1 MRVPEGEVEVLR
13 VDGFINAEPILAA
26 LRASGIP
33 ARTVGEA
40 LGSVYGL
47 TLDGLGVVAVV
58 VPEEHAEA
66 ARELVAAALRGE
78 LEVGE
83 GGIGIGIGIGVGH
96 ELVSVGDSGLPAGA
110 DRFQPLPLARQVK
123 TQDDFMVAGRKL
135 SLTTMVFTLVCTW
148 IGSGTFIAGAEYAF
162 YAGWSAIWQPAGAFL
177 GIAIIYFVA
186 GKIRTFGQYTVGDI
200 LEVRYGKFARLFGA
214 IALIIAFTTIVA
226 YQFRAGGYIL
236 NVATDGAVSL
246 EVGQAIAAGFVI
258 LFVAIGGM
266 VAVAHTD
273 LPNGII
279 IVVACCLA
287 LPFVVADAR
296 AAGRTSTRCSPP
308 GHFEVFSPDFG
319 RYPALKGLAYFL
331 STLMLLM
338 GVQSMY
344 QKFYAARSP
353 KEAKQAVAIW
363 IVGTIVVETIVIAI
377 AVFAGAYNLEHGA
390 NWDPRSL
397 VLNAARHMVPGPV
410 GVLLLAAACAVV
422 LSTGMNYL
430 LSSSSNVMRDIYQ
443 RFLRPDFDP
452 AKMVALQKVFIVV
465 MGVVAFLMV
474 FVPTVL
480 HWQISVLQYAYF
492 AYTLYG
498 VAVTPALFAALTWKR
513 ATRAGGLASIVSGA
527 FATVLFEL
535 VLPRVAPSVMV
546 AAKEGSY
553 FGADP
558 WGIPSI
564 YPAALISIGSLIVV
578 SLLTAPPKPEE
589 LEPLFGKGQAG

>member
-1 MRVPEGEVEVLR
+1 MSSYNFLFV
-13 VDGFINAEPILAA
+13 ILAY
-26 LRASGIP
+26 LL
-33 ARTVGEA
+33 V
-40 LGSVYGL
+40 L
-47 TLDGLGVVAVV
+47 TAFNFY
-58 VPEEHAEA
+58 
-66 ARELVAAALRGE
+66 RSR
-78 LEVGE
+78 
-83 GGIGIGIGIGVGH
+83 
-96 ELVSVGDSGLPAGA
+96 
-110 DRFQPLPLARQVK
+110 RVK
-123 TQDDFMVAGRKL
+123 TQEDFMVAGRQL

-148 IGSGTFIAGAEYAF
+148 IGSGTFIAGAEYAY

-186 GKIRTFGQYTVGDI
+186 AKIRTFGQYTVGDI

-236 NVATDGAVSL
+236 NVVTDGGVSL
-246 EVGQAIAAGFVI
+246 EVGQGIAAAFVI
-258 LFVAIGGM
+258 LFVAVGGM

-279 IVVACCLA
+279 IILASCLA
-287 LPFVVADAR
+287 LPFVVL
-296 AAGRTSTRCSPP
+296 AAGGWSHIHQVLPA

-319 RYPALKGLAYFL
+319 RFPALKGFSYFL
-331 STLMLLM
+331 STLLLLM

-353 KEAKQAVAIW
+353 QDAKRAVAIW

-377 AVFAGAYNLEHGA
+377 AVFAGSYNLEHGTS
-390 NWDPRSL
+390 WDPRSL
-397 VLNAARHMVPGPV
+397 VLNAARHMVPVPV
-410 GVLLLAAACAVV
+410 GVLLLGAACAVV

-443 RFLRPDFDP
+443 RMIKPDFDP
-452 AKMVALQKVFIVV
+452 NKMVALQKIFVVV
-465 MGVVAFLMV
+465 MGVCAFLMI
-474 FVPTVL
+474 FIPTAL
-480 HWQISVLQYAYF
+480 KLQISVLQYAYF

-513 ATRAGGLASIVSGA
+513 ATRAGGLASIVGGTL
-527 FATVLFEL
+527 ATIFFEI
-535 VLPRVAPSVMV
+535 VLPRIAPSVMV
-546 AAKEGSY
+546 AAKADSY

-564 YPAALISIGSLIVV
+564 YPALAISLLSLVVV
-578 SLLTAPPKPEE
+578 SYLTPAPDRAT
-589 LEPLFGKGQAG
+589 LEKLFPAKS